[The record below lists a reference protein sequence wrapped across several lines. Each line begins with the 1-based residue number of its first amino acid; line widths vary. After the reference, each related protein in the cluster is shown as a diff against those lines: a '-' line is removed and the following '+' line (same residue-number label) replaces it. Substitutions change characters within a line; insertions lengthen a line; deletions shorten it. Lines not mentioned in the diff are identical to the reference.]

1 MVVEQIGKNLKLSI
15 IIPMYKVER
24 YIAECLYS
32 CLKQGVFYK
41 DFEILCV
48 DDGSPDKSVFIAK
61 EFAKKY
67 VNISIVNQ
75 QNKGLSEARNT
86 GLKAARGEYVWFV
99 DSDDWIEP
107 FCLDKI
113 LSDLCKYE
121 RLDVLQLQYRLT
133 YEDGRKEEVPFWIID
148 KPTDGRTITK
158 RGGLPAPVQ
167 FSIYRTAFLR
177 DNNLYFYPGILHEDS
192 EFKPRA
198 CYLAASIMSVNYVC
212 YNYLQRKG
220 GSITST
226 YTLKR
231 IKDVLTVNEHLLDF
245 ASLRVKEKA
254 CVKAFYRFI
263 GMNMNS
269 LLFWYRH
276 YNKEDQKQI
285 RKMLCANK
293 KLFRCMMQT
302 NNIKYQIE
310 GFLFNISVPLGL
322 KLHTFIR

>member
-1 MVVEQIGKNLKLSI
+1 MDNI
-15 IIPMYKVER
+15 IISVVIPVYNVEK
-24 YIAECLYS
+24 YLSHCLNSLELQSNIKELVEIIIVNDGSKDNSIDIAEAFV
-32 CLKQGVFYK
+32 QGTS
-41 DFEILCV
+41 LQCTLL
-48 DDGSPDKSVFIAK
+48 
-61 EFAKKY
+61 
-67 VNISIVNQ
+67 NQ
-75 QNKGLSEARNT
+75 QNKGLSAARNT

-99 DSDDWIEP
+99 DSDDRIEP

-113 LSDLCKYE
+113 LSDLYKYE
-121 RLDVLQLQYRLT
+121 GLDVLQLQYRLT

-158 RGGLPAPVQ
+158 RGGLPAPAQ

-192 EFKPRA
+192 EFKPRV

-220 GSITST
+220 GNIMST

-231 IKDVLTVNEHLLDF
+231 IKDVLTVNEHLLSF
-245 ASLRVKEKA
+245 ASEHVKEKP

>member
-1 MVVEQIGKNLKLSI
+1 MDNIVISVVIPVYNVEKYLSHCLNSLEQQGNIKELVEI
-15 IIPMYKVER
+15 IIVSDGSKDNSID
-24 YIAECLYS
+24 IAEAFV
-32 CLKQGVFYK
+32 QG
-41 DFEILCV
+41 
-48 DDGSPDKSVFIAK
+48 KSLQCTLL
-61 EFAKKY
+61 
-67 VNISIVNQ
+67 NQ
-75 QNKGLSEARNT
+75 QNKGLSAARNA
-86 GLKAARGEYVWFV
+86 GLRAARGEYVWFV

-322 KLHTFIR
+322 KLHTLIR

>member
-67 VNISIVNQ
+67 VTISIINQ

-133 YEDGRKEEVPFWIID
+133 YEDGRKEEVPFWTID
-148 KPTDGRTITK
+148 KPADGRTITK
-158 RGGLPAPVQ
+158 RGGLPVPAQ

-192 EFKPRA
+192 EFKPRV

-212 YNYLQRKG
+212 YNYLQRNG

-245 ASLRVKEKA
+245 ASFRVKEEA

-276 YNKEDQKQI
+276 YNKEDKKQI

-310 GFLFNISVPLGL
+310 GSLFNISVPLGL
-322 KLHTFIR
+322 KLHTLIR